1 MRKLLPFKYYK
12 LVANGFII
20 VPSYYKTIIKDAETY
35 MDLSLK
41 DSPEK
46 DILLMRKY
54 AHILDKGLHRS
65 DVEAGHSKNIYEMLK
80 SLIERLSTTK
90 YSNDATCIWA
100 QSKLK
105 KYEMLQE
112 EPKSF
117 KPFRGKEITSKISYE
132 DLVSL
137 IKLRRS
143 NRAFKEQLVTEDIII
158 KLKEGGHYGFAILC
172 NRICYREAYQY

>member
-1 MRKLLPFKYYK
+1 
-12 LVANGFII
+12 
-20 VPSYYKTIIKDAETY
+20 
-35 MDLSLK
+35 
-41 DSPEK
+41 
-46 DILLMRKY
+46 
-54 AHILDKGLHRS
+54 
-65 DVEAGHSKNIYEMLK
+65 MLK

-158 KLKEGGHYGFAILC
+158 KLKEVVNWAASSCNKQPIQLFVVKEEQDLVILFRRFGLLLQIVVDMC
-172 NRICYREAYQY
+172 GLRRCIYLLLM